1 MLTEYSIDLTAKQL
15 TDVLRKLPP
24 RLYSISS
31 SLDANPDEVHI
42 TVGAVR
48 FEKNSREREG
58 VASTFLADRV
68 PEDGK
73 IAVRIKQNEGFR
85 LPQDGS
91 APAIMV
97 GPGTGIAPFRAF
109 LQQREN
115 DGTDGKN
122 WLFFGDQHF
131 TTDFLYQTEI
141 LKWKND
147 GVLTNLDV
155 AFSRD
160 QEEKIYVQHRLKQ
173 KSKEVFEWLQ
183 NGSYFYVCGD
193 MKKMAKDVKET
204 LLQIIETE
212 GKLSKEA
219 AAEYFNNLKKSHR
232 YQEDVY

>member
-1 MLTEYSIDLTAKQL
+1 
-15 TDVLRKLPP
+15 
-24 RLYSISS
+24 
-31 SLDANPDEVHI
+31 
-42 TVGAVR
+42 
-48 FEKNSREREG
+48 
-58 VASTFLADRV
+58 
-68 PEDGK
+68 
-73 IAVRIKQNEGFR
+73 
-85 LPQDGS
+85 
-91 APAIMV
+91 MV

-193 MKKMAKDVKET
+193 MKKMAKDVKDT